1 MNRVLTSFVI
11 VTMVRIGRNLFSEIF
26 PVWICDWPAATK
38 RQYCVTYIR
47 IRMIA
52 GTIFER
58 FEIDRSRLDIFS
70 YISPSCEK
78 KKNWKSK
85 NSVFQEHE
93 EQCYSCTANRY
104 TLLSIARSKVSIYHR
119 FPPLFAINLLYR
131 PYIYIYIYHAWQHSF
146 KWSTF
151 P

>member
-11 VTMVRIGRNLFSEIF
+11 VTMVRIGRNLFSEIL

-52 GTIFER
+52 GMIFER

-78 KKNWKSK
+78 KKIENPRTPYSKNTK
-85 NSVFQEHE
+85 NSVIPVPQIAIHYCQLHVRKFQFITGFHR
-93 EQCYSCTANRY
+93 YS
-104 TLLSIARSKVSIYHR
+104 
-119 FPPLFAINLLYR
+119 
-131 PYIYIYIYHAWQHSF
+131 Q
-146 KWSTF
+146 
-151 P
+151 